1 MQQRDYRRAF
11 EGEKA
16 MVDINDDFLT
26 AIKHALKRGAEKL
39 KNQGALIESG
49 TNLPKPLQR
58 QLIGNTIAI
67 RYWYE
72 TISAALTPK
81 SGKWLLM
88 LYWMICCPCFKCVLH
103 TEFMENLAAT
113 SFVKV

>member
-1 MQQRDYRRAF
+1 MAIAASATLIIIGLCAYMQQRDYRRAY

-26 AIKHALKRGAEKL
+26 AIKHALKRGSEKL
-39 KNQGALIESG
+39 KTQATAIENG
-49 TNLPKPLQR
+49 TNLPKSLQR

-81 SGKWLLM
+81 SGK
-88 LYWMICCPCFKCVLH
+88 
-103 TEFMENLAAT
+103 
-113 SFVKV
+113 